1 MRKITTTAVLHKDE
15 IYYDQGYND
24 IGVVIAT
31 KWRHY
36 LLPRRDFTQ
45 KAKSR
50 GGTLVT
56 LAYVKGYLQLKH
68 TVIIPEKISISLN
81 RGCEESTGNDD
92 LSIVCARK
100 YEIVRMT
107 LRQKIR
113 SSSFRD
119 KQKGAESQ
127 DLE

>member
-1 MRKITTTAVLHKDE
+1 M
-15 IYYDQGYND
+15 
-24 IGVVIAT
+24 
-31 KWRHY
+31 
-36 LLPRRDFTQ
+36 
-45 KAKSR
+45 
-50 GGTLVT
+50 
-56 LAYVKGYLQLKH
+56 
-68 TVIIPEKISISLN
+68 N